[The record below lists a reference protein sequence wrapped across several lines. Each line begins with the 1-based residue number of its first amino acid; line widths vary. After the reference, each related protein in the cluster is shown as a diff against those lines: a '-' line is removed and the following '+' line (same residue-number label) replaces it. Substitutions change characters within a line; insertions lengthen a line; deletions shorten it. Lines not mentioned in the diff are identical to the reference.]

1 MPGPS
6 TPLLGLTVP
15 TVGGD
20 INAWGAELNADL
32 ALLDALG
39 AAQVLIISSNTIVAL
54 TQPVTIILAISG
66 GTGVTITLP
75 NPSFNKGRM
84 VWVKKTDTGV
94 GPVTLVPASGQI
106 EGGNNYQ
113 LVNRLQ
119 SVILAP
125 DAVNWWAF
133 AGQ

>member
-1 MPGPS
+1 M
-6 TPLLGLTVP
+6 LGLTVP
-15 TVGGD
+15 SVGGD

-39 AAQVLIISSNTIVAL
+39 AAQILIISSNTVVAL

-66 GTGVTITLP
+66 ATGVTITLP
-75 NPSFNKGRM
+75 NPAFNKGRM
-84 VWVKKTDTGV
+84 VWVKKTDTGA
-94 GPVTLVPASGQI
+94 GPVTLTPLAGNI
-106 EGGNNYQ
+106 ENGSNYQ
-113 LVNRLQ
+113 LVNQLQ
-119 SVILAP
+119 SVLLAP